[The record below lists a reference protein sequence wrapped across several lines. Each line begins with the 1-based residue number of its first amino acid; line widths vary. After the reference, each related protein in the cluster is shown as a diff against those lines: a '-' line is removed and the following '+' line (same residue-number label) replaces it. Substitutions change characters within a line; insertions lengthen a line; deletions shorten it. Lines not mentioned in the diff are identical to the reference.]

1 MDTEEKINI
10 PVHIGIIMD
19 GNGRWAKKRFMPRS
33 FGHKNGMN
41 RMIELAET
49 AFEMGGKI
57 LYRICSFDGKSF
69 PSKGRA

>member
-49 AFEMGGKI
+49 AFEMGVKYFTVYA
-57 LYRICSFDGKSF
+57 LSDGKSF